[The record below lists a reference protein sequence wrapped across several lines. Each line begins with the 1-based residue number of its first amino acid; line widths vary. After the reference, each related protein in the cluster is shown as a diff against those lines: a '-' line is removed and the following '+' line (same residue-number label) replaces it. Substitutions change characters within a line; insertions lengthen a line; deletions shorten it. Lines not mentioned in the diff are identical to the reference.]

1 MLANLRIVWKVGLII
16 AVMALGA
23 VLISAVAFH
32 ALNEVGSA
40 SDEITKAGKLIK
52 TGARMNQ
59 NILVMNRAE
68 YRMGVDPREVGEAS
82 RVLEDAR
89 HQFEERAAQMRNEL
103 PADKAAALQDVL
115 ESYKDYV
122 AGTRK
127 TIALAERHQE
137 VVQDAARLEIEGA
150 IAESRARANAL
161 TEKLRNLGDAL
172 DAAGDKINEEA
183 DRQAAFL
190 MTLMAVVA
198 VVGIAIGVLLGV
210 LISRRGLSQPIA
222 SIVGNLSDL
231 SQDKLEI
238 DIFGAE
244 RKDEV
249 GDIARA
255 AQVFRDNALAAR
267 RMRAEQ
273 EAQREAQQ
281 VRSRAIEA
289 LTGTFDQAVSG
300 LLDTMSGA
308 ASEMEA
314 TAQAMSANAEQTA
327 RQADHVNTAATSAS
341 QSVQTVASAAEE
353 LSSSIAEIGRQ
364 VEESNR
370 LSRLASE
377 EASRTDVTVRGLA
390 DSSARIG
397 DVIAL
402 INDIASQTNL
412 LALNA
417 TIEAARA
424 GDAGKGFAVVANE
437 VKALANQTARATDE
451 IATQIGG
458 VQSATEE
465 AVQAIA
471 AIVGRIDQINEI
483 AATIASAVEEQSAAT
498 AEIARNVQCAAS
510 GTQEV
515 TSNIE
520 GVTHAASETGTA
532 ASQVLSA
539 ARMLAREAVDI
550 KETVAQFLHGVRTA

>member
-1 MLANLRIVWKVGLII
+1 
-16 AVMALGA
+16 
-23 VLISAVAFH
+23 
-32 ALNEVGSA
+32 
-40 SDEITKAGKLIK
+40 
-52 TGARMNQ
+52 
-59 NILVMNRAE
+59 
-68 YRMGVDPREVGEAS
+68 MGRD
-82 RVLEDAR
+82 
-89 HQFEERAAQMRNEL
+89 L

-115 ESYKDYV
+115 ESYKAYV

-137 VVQDAARLEIEGA
+137 VAQDAGRAEIEA
-150 IAESRARANAL
+150 AVRESRGRVNTL
-161 TEKLRNLGDAL
+161 TEKVRNLVDAL
-172 DAAGDKINEEA
+172 DAAGDKINEDA

-190 MTLMAVVA
+190 MTLMTGVA
-198 VVGIAIGVLLGV
+198 GAGIAIGVLLGV

-231 SQDKLEI
+231 SQDKLDI
-238 DIFGAE
+238 DIFGAG

-273 EAQREAQQ
+273 EAQREVQQ

-327 RQADHVNTAATSAS
+327 RQADHVNIAATSAS

-377 EASRTDVTVRGLA
+377 EASRTDVTMRGLA

-498 AEIARNVQCAAS
+498 AEIARNVQCAAG